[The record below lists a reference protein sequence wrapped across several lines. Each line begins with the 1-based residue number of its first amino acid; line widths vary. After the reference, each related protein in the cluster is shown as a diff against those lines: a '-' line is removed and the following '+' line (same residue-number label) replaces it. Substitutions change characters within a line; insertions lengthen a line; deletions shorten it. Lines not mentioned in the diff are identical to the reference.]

1 MVKSPPS
8 NVSATA
14 TDFSCISLLLD
25 HPRINPSTN
34 KIFCLPWMSW
44 NTTAL
49 RNYFVVLFKGYVLQ
63 LIPAHHD
70 IYKSAFCKKATN
82 LGEKRKHPEFKVILA
97 VLLEICVCQ
106 RRKIWKA
113 QGRGRAEELWSH
125 SGPLLWD
132 RWTDRS
138 LRWPQATH
146 AWGWLR
152 SRLLLTSV
160 SSCLPHAQREDSEH
174 PPECCFVWAVAWGDF
189 DEFCQMLWDAIATEN
204 QHFASLT
211 KVSVGN
217 EAVMSHH
224 SRIYK
229 LFRPL

>member
-1 MVKSPPS
+1 
-8 NVSATA
+8 
-14 TDFSCISLLLD
+14 
-25 HPRINPSTN
+25 
-34 KIFCLPWMSW
+34 MSW

-113 QGRGRAEELWSH
+113 QGRGRAEELWS
-125 SGPLLWD
+125 SSWPLLWD

-146 AWGWLR
+146 PWGWQ
-152 SRLLLTSV
+152 V
-160 SSCLPHAQREDSEH
+160 K
-174 PPECCFVWAVAWGDF
+174 AVADLCELMPATCTEGGLWTPSRMLLREGSGTRWLWRILPNAMGSHCHR
-189 DEFCQMLWDAIATEN
+189 EPTFCFPHQSFCGKWSCDVP
-204 QHFASLT
+204 S
-211 KVSVGN
+211 
-217 EAVMSHH
+217 
-224 SRIYK
+224 
-229 LFRPL
+229 